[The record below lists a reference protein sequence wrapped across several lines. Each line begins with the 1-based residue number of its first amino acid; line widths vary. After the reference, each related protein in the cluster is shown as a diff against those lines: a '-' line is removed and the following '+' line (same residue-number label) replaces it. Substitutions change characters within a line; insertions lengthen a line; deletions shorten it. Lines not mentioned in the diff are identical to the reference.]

1 MNIRK
6 KLLLLNFT
14 VGNGCNCV
22 QRIRDILGNENVEVP
37 EDETLSLAKH
47 VEHSH
52 IQVCPEVCV
61 VICVDGN
68 KSILQTV
75 LTDASNKVRR

>member
-1 MNIRK
+1 MGNSCAQQSASMNIRK

-47 VEHSH
+47 VEYSH
-52 IQVCPEVCV
+52 IQVCP
-61 VICVDGN
+61 
-68 KSILQTV
+68 
-75 LTDASNKVRR
+75 